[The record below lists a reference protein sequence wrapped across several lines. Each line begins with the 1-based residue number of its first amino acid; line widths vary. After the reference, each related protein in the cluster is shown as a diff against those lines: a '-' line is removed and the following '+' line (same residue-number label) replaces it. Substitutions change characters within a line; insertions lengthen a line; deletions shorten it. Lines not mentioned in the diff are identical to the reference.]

1 MEKFADNVYQKW
13 LKDLYLVLV
22 NNLKYNWH
30 IQETVVNKIFWKTII
45 KNLQKNH
52 LDFFTSSV
60 FYGDC
65 YEKQK
70 GPETRY

>member
-1 MEKFADNVYQKW
+1 MC
-13 LKDLYLVLV
+13 
-22 NNLKYNWH
+22 
-30 IQETVVNKIFWKTII
+30 I
-45 KNLQKNH
+45 KNLQKNY
-52 LDFFTSSV
+52 LDFFTNSV